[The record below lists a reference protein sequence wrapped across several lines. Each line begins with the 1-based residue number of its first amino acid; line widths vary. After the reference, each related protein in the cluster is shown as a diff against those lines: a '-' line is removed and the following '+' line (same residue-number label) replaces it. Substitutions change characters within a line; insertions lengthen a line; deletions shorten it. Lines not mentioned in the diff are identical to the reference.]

1 MKKKKVERHNF
12 NKRIALHLVCSMDQL
27 RVVMQCIYFKDGYAY
42 ASNGHV
48 LIKAN
53 MSEISSFSD
62 AEISNL
68 DGKFLH
74 GDSFKEIVKCDVV
87 KISGDGFI
95 CSNRYSETLY
105 RFVEHKKYPNAEKLF
120 ADHKN
125 NALNKICCNPLL
137 LYSLQ
142 KAVNSS
148 TVRLEFNQDNL
159 AVLVRFVN
167 QESGEYMKS
176 IGLWMPTLLL
186 DD

>member
-12 NKRIALHLVCSMDQL
+12 NKGIALHLVCSTDQL

-74 GDSFKEIVKCDVV
+74 GDSFKEIVKCDVA
-87 KISGDGFI
+87 KISDDGFI
-95 CSNRYSETLY
+95 CSNSHSETLY
-105 RFVEHKKYPNAEKLF
+105 KFVMHEKYPNADKIF

-125 NALNKICCNPLL
+125 NALNKICVNPLL
-137 LYSLQ
+137 LYLLQ

-148 TVRLEFNQDNL
+148 TVILEFDQDYL

-167 QESGEYMKS
+167 QESGGYMKS
-176 IGLWMPTLLL
+176 IGLLMPLL
-186 DD
+186 DPGD